1 VSEAQTEYELE
12 DTSLIINIRK
22 NGKDVVL
29 ELSGSLTVGEDMA
42 VLRDSIRNEFAK
54 GVTDFVLDF
63 TGVAH
68 IDSRGL
74 GELVSTSVEITKKG
88 GSLKLIGVSSRS
100 NQVIE
105 MTRLVT
111 VFKSSAME
119 QELKKRRLA
128 TIIVILVTSL
138 LSGLIVY
145 ILSK

>member
-1 VSEAQTEYELE
+1 
-12 DTSLIINIRK
+12 LIINIRK